1 MKILCIGQSAY
12 DITLPVTDYPKENK
26 KIKIGNSK
34 IECGGGAC
42 NNAAYLLGL
51 WKSDVYLASSIGKD
65 IYGERIKKELAR
77 VNINTDFFEEH
88 DNIETTTSYII
99 ANTSK
104 GTRTII
110 TNKDP
115 LMKFT
120 DLNKITIKP
129 DVILVDGNDYE
140 LALKTIKENKDS
152 ITIIDAGS
160 VKEGTIDL
168 CKNVKYVLCSNDFAR
183 EYSKIDFSYDDIES
197 LIKVHEKLEND
208 FQNTVVITLEA
219 KGCFTKINNQYVII
233 PSIEVASVDSTGAG
247 DIFHGAFTYFI
258 ANNYS
263 FYDSLRLANIAG
275 ALSVRKIGS
284 KPSMPTLEE
293 VLSYHA
299 L

>member
-12 DITLPVTDYPKENK
+12 DVTLPVTDYPKENK
-26 KIKIGNSK
+26 KMKIGNSK

-65 IYGERIKKELAR
+65 FYGERIKKELQT
-77 VNINTDFFEEH
+77 VNVNTDFFEEL
-88 DNIETTTSYII
+88 DDIETTTSYII
-99 ANTSK
+99 ANTTK

-110 TNKDP
+110 TNKNP
-115 LMKFT
+115 LMRFT
-120 DLNKITIKP
+120 NLNKITIKP

-140 LALKTIKENKDS
+140 LASKVITENPDS

-160 VKEGTIDL
+160 IKVGTVDL
-168 CKNVKYVLCSNDFAR
+168 CKKVKYLVCSNDFAR
-183 EYSKIDFSYDDIES
+183 EYSKIDFNYDDIET
-197 LIKVHEKLEND
+197 LIKVHQKLEND
-208 FQNTVVITLEA
+208 FQNTVVITLESR
-219 KGCFTKINNQYVII
+219 GCFTKINNQYVII
-233 PSIEVASVDSTGAG
+233 PSIKVDSVDSTGAG

-258 ANNYS
+258 ANDYS
-263 FYDSLRLANIAG
+263 FYDALRLANIAG

-284 KPSMPTLEE
+284 KNSMPTKEE

>member
-26 KIKIGNSK
+26 KIKIGNK
-34 IECGGGAC
+34 KVECGGGAC

-51 WKSDVYLASSIGKD
+51 WNSDVYLASAIGKD
-65 IYGERIKKELAR
+65 FYGERIKRELR
-77 VNINTDFFEEH
+77 NVNVNIDYFEEL
-88 DNIETTTSYII
+88 DGIETTTSYII
-99 ANTSK
+99 ANTSC
-104 GTRTII
+104 GTRTIL
-110 TNKDP
+110 TNKNP

-120 DLNKITIKP
+120 NLTNIDIKP

-140 LALKTIKENKDS
+140 LALKTIQENKES
-152 ITIIDAGS
+152 IGIIDAGS
-160 VKEGTIDL
+160 IKEGTITL

-183 EYSKIDFSYDDIES
+183 EYTKIDFSYDDLES
-197 LIKVHEKLEND
+197 LIKVHQKLEED
-208 FQNTVVITLEA
+208 FQNTVVITLESS
-219 KGCFTKINNQYVII
+219 GCFTKINGEYIII
-233 PSIEVASVDSTGAG
+233 PSIKVESIDSTGAG

-263 FYDSLRLANIAG
+263 FYDALRLANIAG

-284 KPSMPTLEE
+284 KNSMPRLEE
-293 VLSYHA
+293 VLEYHA

>member
-12 DITLPVTDYPKENK
+12 DITLPVSDYPKENK

-51 WKSDVYLASSIGKD
+51 WESDVYLASSIGKD
-65 IYGERIKKELAR
+65 FYGEKIKKELAS
-77 VNINTDFFEEH
+77 VNVNTSYFEEL
-88 DNIETTTSYII
+88 DDIETTTSYII

-110 TNKDP
+110 TNKNP

-120 DLNKITIKP
+120 KRTSIDLKP

-140 LALKTIKENKDS
+140 LALKTILENKDS
-152 ITIIDAGS
+152 VSIIDAGS
-160 VKEGTIDL
+160 IKEGTIDL
-168 CKNVKYVLCSNDFAR
+168 CKHVNYVVCSNDFAR
-183 EYSKIDFSYDDIES
+183 EYSKIDFSYDDIDS
-197 LIKVHEKLEND
+197 LIKVHQKLEND
-208 FQNTVVITLEA
+208 FNNVVVITLESH
-219 KGCFTKINNQYVII
+219 GCFTKINNEYVIV
-233 PSIEVASVDSTGAG
+233 PSIEVKSVDSTGAG

-258 ANNYS
+258 ANNYD
-263 FYDSLRLANIAG
+263 FYEALRLSNIAG
-275 ALSVRKIGS
+275 ALSVEKIGS
-284 KPSMPTLEE
+284 KNSMPKLEE
-293 VLSYHA
+293 VLSRHA